1 MSDLHSWSSQVPVYP
16 PLGLEQQAQKPA
28 AGPLL
33 ALLLSGSFHIPPGPA
48 AGVGDRGGSGVAFPP
63 CCDCK
68 PYQEW
73 CKVLLSWW
81 QSKEK
86 LLGVRTA

>member
-1 MSDLHSWSSQVPVYP
+1 MPCSCL
-16 PLGLEQQAQKPA
+16 
-28 AGPLL
+28 GPLASPWDPL
-33 ALLLSGSFHIPPGPA
+33 QEWENEE
-48 AGVGDRGGSGVAFPP
+48 GSGVAFPP

-86 LLGVRTA
+86 LLGARTV